1 MDGFSLLPFN
11 CFLLRSSCEGCRV
24 FPAQLLRPHTHRHA
38 HDDGPVRLACCTHEE
53 GRDVWVCDE
62 GLWGGAHISFPLV
75 LFPCGQGG
83 QTPAAPHTHTRS
95 HTLPLFK
102 GIFRA
107 LRVYFTRRHFFQ
119 GRSRGHF
126 FPRCFVFL
134 CCAHS
139 PDGETRVPSCF
150 FLLLSPPHT
159 RRVTVRCGPPSRAD
173 ERAEGSSN
181 AQMTP

>member
-1 MDGFSLLPFN
+1 MTTALCAS
-11 CFLLRSSCEGCRV
+11 
-24 FPAQLLRPHTHRHA
+24 PAARMR
-38 HDDGPVRLACCTHEE
+38 R
-53 GRDVWVCDE
+53 GRDVWACDE

-75 LFPCGQGG
+75 LFSCGQGG

-107 LRVYFTRRHFFQ
+107 LRVYFTRRHFFR
-119 GRSRGHF
+119 GRSREHF
-126 FPRCFVFL
+126 FPPMFRFL
-134 CCAHS
+134 LLRSLSRWRDAS
-139 PDGETRVPSCF
+139 AVMF